1 MKTVLNISEGLK
13 ENQFIIPRS
22 IRTSF
27 KDGKLIVTYDIG
39 DKFSEEFLDSMKI
52 GEIYKVTFYKDPD
65 NVDSNVWIMR
75 YNGRQGNILNSQSY
89 IAPSI
94 DQKHIV
100 YSHFRPLHLVN
111 IDEYPIISIQPVTEA
126 ERNAYNF
133 IENKYAEKANSYK
146 MYASEIYAENWKKHV
161 EIFQKMTK

>member
-1 MKTVLNISEGLK
+1 MEAILDISANLN
-13 ENQFIIPRS
+13 ENEFIIPKS
-22 IRTSF
+22 IHTTL
-27 KDGKLIVTYDIG
+27 KDGKLIVTCEIG
-39 DKFSEEFLDSMKI
+39 TKFSEEFFNSMVI

-89 IAPSI
+89 IAPSL

-100 YSHFRPLHLVN
+100 YSYFRPISLVN
-111 IDEYPIISIQPVTEA
+111 IDEYPIISIQPVSEA

-133 IENKYAEKANSYK
+133 IETKYAEKANSYK
-146 MYASEIYAENWKKHV
+146 MYVSEIYAENWKKLV
-161 EIFQKMTK
+161 KTFQTLKK

>member
-1 MKTVLNISEGLK
+1 MREIINISANLK
-13 ENQFIIPRS
+13 ENQFIIPQS
-22 IRTSF
+22 IRTSL
-27 KDGKLIVTYDIG
+27 KDGKLIVTYEIG
-39 DKFSEEFLDSMKI
+39 TKFSEEILDSMKI
-52 GEIYKVTFYKDPD
+52 GEIYKITFYKDSD

-75 YNGRQGNILNSQSY
+75 YNGKQGNILNSQSY
-89 IAPSI
+89 ISPSI

-100 YSHFRPLHLVN
+100 YSYFRPIPLVN

-146 MYASEIYAENWKKHV
+146 MYVSEIYAENWKKLV